1 MDTGRVAVCTTDAVT
16 GFENMI
22 SKLPRYKGAT
32 LPRAIRRI
40 FASTVL
46 LCIAL
51 TGQFSDAQA
60 QIVSSPRDLA
70 VIRINL
76 LDLLAKEPNLPLPI
90 RQRREALEAYYQT
103 FGGELLWL
111 ASSRANALISRL
123 KNAEAD
129 GLDPNDYP
137 SKQLATIS
145 ATGPSA
151 DKRGLAIIELYFSS
165 AFLEYA
171 SDLKVGR
178 FLPSKVDPNFFI
190 ESRTIDQQAAL
201 KDLAQTD
208 SIDRFFDAW
217 QPPGQRYAAL
227 RTVLA
232 KYRALAAK
240 GGWNTVPLGESIK
253 PGMSDPRIPAIRAR
267 LSLTDGASGE
277 VGAAEGQL
285 YGNALVEVVKRFQ
298 ARQGLEGDGVIGS
311 TTIVAMNVPVQERI
325 KSIILAMERLRWM
338 PENLGQQYLIVN
350 IAGFELRR
358 VNAGK
363 VEERMAVVV
372 GKPYHRT
379 PVFSDR
385 IRFLEFNP
393 YWNVPPDIAVNEELP
408 VLRRNPAGLSAQGFE
423 VVRGNQVSDPSS
435 VDWSSVGPGHFPYQL
450 RQRPGPNNALG
461 RVKFMFPNPHNVY
474 LHDSPARNLFER
486 NVRAFSHGCIRLSR
500 PLDLAEQVLRVGG
513 VQGWSKERI
522 NDVVAS
528 TKNTVVNLR
537 EPLPVHITYLTAWA
551 DDGVANFRQ
560 DIYGHDAKLLAA
572 LEGKSIAW

>member
-1 MDTGRVAVCTTDAVT
+1 
-16 GFENMI
+16 MI

-32 LPRAIRRI
+32 LPGAIRRI

-145 ATGPSA
+145 ATGPST

-178 FLPSKVDPNFFI
+178 FLPSKIDPNFFI

-217 QPPGQRYAAL
+217 QPPGPRYAAL

-240 GGWNTVPLGESIK
+240 GGWNTIPLGESIR

-267 LSLTDGASGE
+267 LSLTDGAGGE

>member
-1 MDTGRVAVCTTDAVT
+1 
-16 GFENMI
+16 MI
-22 SKLPRYKGAT
+22 SKPPRYKSAK
-32 LPRAIRRI
+32 LPGAIRRI

-46 LCIAL
+46 LCFAL
-51 TGQFSDAQA
+51 ALQFSDAQA

-227 RTVLA
+227 RAVLA

-240 GGWNTVPLGESIK
+240 GGWNTIPLGESIK
-253 PGMSDPRIPAIRAR
+253 PGMSDPRIPAIRTR
-267 LSLTDGASGE
+267 LSLTDAASGE

>member
-1 MDTGRVAVCTTDAVT
+1 MLR
-16 GFENMI
+16 
-22 SKLPRYKGAT
+22 
-32 LPRAIRRI
+32 RAIRLI
-40 FASTVL
+40 FASAVPF
-46 LCIAL
+46 CIAL
-51 TGQFSDAQA
+51 ALQFSDAQA

-76 LDLLAKEPNLPLPI
+76 LDLLAREPNLPLPI

-111 ASSRANALISRL
+111 ASSRANAIISRL
-123 KNAEAD
+123 KDAEAD
-129 GLDPNDYP
+129 GLDSNDYP
-137 SKQLATIS
+137 SKQLATLA
-145 ATGPSA
+145 ATGSST

-178 FLPSKVDPNFFI
+178 FLPSKIDPNFFI
-190 ESRTIDQQAAL
+190 ESRTIDQPSAL

-217 QPPGQRYAAL
+217 QPPSQRYAAL
-227 RTVLA
+227 RSVLA

-240 GGWNTVPLGESIK
+240 GGWRTVPLGESIR
-253 PGMSDPRIPAIRAR
+253 PGMTDPRIPAIRAR
-267 LSLTDGASGE
+267 LSITDGASNE
-277 VGAAEGQL
+277 VGATQTQL
-285 YGNALVEVVKRFQ
+285 YGNELVEAVKRFQ
-298 ARQGLEGDGVIGS
+298 ARQGLDADGVIGS
-311 TTIVAMNVPVQERI
+311 TTIVAMNVPIQERI
-325 KSIILAMERLRWM
+325 NSIILAMERLRWM

-408 VLRRNPAGLSAQGFE
+408 ILRRNPAGLSAQGFE
-423 VVRGNQVSDPSS
+423 VVRGNQVTDPSS
-435 VDWSSVGPGHFPYQL
+435 VDWSNVGPGHFPYQL

-461 RVKFMFPNPHNVY
+461 RVKFMFPNSHNVY
-474 LHDSPARNLFER
+474 LHDSPAHSLFER
-486 NVRAFSHGCIRLSR
+486 NIRAFSHGCIRLSR

-513 VQGWSKERI
+513 VQGWTKDRI
-522 NDVVAS
+522 NNVVAS
-528 TKNTVVNLR
+528 TKTTVVNLR

-551 DDGVANFRQ
+551 DDGAANFRQ